1 MGKLGLLPFIFECF
15 FFVLYNQFYIIF
27 QCLANLAQWDDL
39 ETVASAAIDDGEPPN
54 LNKVWDDTFFQVKT
68 WQIEVILLLLICCL
82 LLLPLFVGVLY
93 WVLVLLCSTLCPF

>member
-1 MGKLGLLPFIFECF
+1 MEGKRCTLDNYRSYLRCF
-15 FFVLYNQFYIIF
+15 LNALYNVLNIIF

-68 WQIEVILLLLICCL
+68 EVIVISVCRK
-82 LLLPLFVGVLY
+82 FH
-93 WVLVLLCSTLCPF
+93 S